1 MDNYTLT
8 HNCSRGDAAL
18 VLDKCIAYLNALR
31 VVIPRVEQD
40 DDGNIA
46 LYGGMT
52 ASDKKEL
59 QSIIKALRVILNAD
73 FNSNFTK

>member
-1 MDNYTLT
+1 MDNYSLN

-31 VVIPRVEQD
+31 VVIPRVQTD
-40 DDGNIA
+40 DDGQ
-46 LYGGMT
+46 LSCYGGMT

-73 FNSNFTK
+73 FNNNFTK